1 MESCNILGVNINVT
15 TMEAAV
21 RYIDEHLPELKGRY
35 ICASNVHTTVTAYRD
50 EKYREVQN
58 HAALNLPDG
67 KPLSVVQR
75 KNGYQNAARVSG
87 PDLMPEIFRVSE
99 EKGYTHYF
107 YGSTEA
113 TLKSLKESILDAFP
127 SLAIAG
133 MYSPPFR
140 QLTEEEDREILER
153 INGCSPDF
161 IWVGLGAPKQEL
173 WMAAHEGKVCGLM
186 LGVGAAFDFH
196 AGVVKRAP
204 VWMQENSLEWLF
216 RMEQDPKRL
225 LPRYLSTNFTFL
237 YQVHRMRAEKKRA
250 DENKKASENR
260 KAPENKRAPE
270 NKKRPER
277 KRKTERKP
285 GIRIAMLGHKR
296 IPSREG
302 GVEIVV
308 NELARRMV
316 RLGCEVDVYNRSV
329 LFEKD
334 HKGRPSGE
342 YEGIR
347 LLNIPTLRTGGMNA
361 FLYSV
366 FAAVRTVFGKYDIIH
381 FHAEG
386 PCIMIWLPGLF
397 GRKTVATIHGLDW
410 QRAKWG
416 KAASWLIRL
425 GEKSAAKNAD
435 EIIVLSRNMQKY
447 FYDVYGRRVKYI
459 PNGISRPP
467 LREISEIRKRY
478 GLEKDSYILF
488 VARIVPEKGLHYLI
502 RAFRLLDTEK
512 RLVIAGGNGG
522 SGQYLKQI
530 VKMAGEDPRIV
541 MTGHME
547 GRALEE
553 LYSNASFFVLPSD
566 VEGMSISLLE
576 AMSYGN
582 CCVVSDIEENREV
595 IGKHAALF
603 KKGEVSSLRDV
614 MQELVSF
621 PEKRDRLRKES
632 REFICSSFN
641 WDRVAEETLS
651 VYQGLL
657 N

>member
-1 MESCNILGVNINVT
+1 MESCNILGVNVNVT
-15 TMEAAV
+15 DMEDAV
-21 RYIDEHLPELKGRY
+21 RYIDEHLAELKGHY

-50 EKYREVQN
+50 EEYRKVQN
-58 HAALNLPDG
+58 GAALNLPDG

-87 PDLMPEIFRVSE
+87 PDLMPEIFRISE
-99 EKGYTHYF
+99 GKGYTHYF

-113 TLKSLKESILDAFP
+113 TLRALEESVLRQYP
-127 SLAIAG
+127 SLSIAG

-140 QLTEEEDREILER
+140 PMTEEEDKEVIER
-153 INGCSPDF
+153 INSCSPDF

-173 WMAAHEGKVCGLM
+173 WMAAHEEKVCGLM

-196 AGVVKRAP
+196 AGTIKRAP

-216 RMEQDPKRL
+216 RMEQDPGRL

-237 YQVHRMRAEKKRA
+237 YQVYRKKHKREEK
-250 DENKKASENR
+250 
-260 KAPENKRAPE
+260 PV
-270 NKKRPER
+270 
-277 KRKTERKP
+277 
-285 GIRIAMLGHKR
+285 IRIAMLGHKS

-308 NELARRMV
+308 DELAQRMV
-316 RLGCEVDVYNRSV
+316 SLGCEVDVYNRKV
-329 LFEKD
+329 I
-334 HKGRPSGE
+334 SGKKSGDSRHRR
-342 YEGIR
+342 YKGIR
-347 LLNIPTLRTGGMNA
+347 LINIPTLKQGGMNA
-361 FLYSV
+361 FIYSV
-366 FAAVRTVFGKYDIIH
+366 FAAVRTVFGRYDIIH

-416 KAASWLIRL
+416 RAASWLIRR
-425 GEKSAAKNAD
+425 GEKSAAEHAD

-447 FYDVYGRRVKYI
+447 FSDVYGRKVKYI
-459 PNGISRPP
+459 PNGVSRQP
-467 LREISEIRKRY
+467 LREADEIRKVY

-502 RAFRLLDTEK
+502 RAFGLLDTPK
-512 RLVIAGGNGG
+512 RLVIAGGDGG

-530 VKMAGEDPRIV
+530 AKMACMDQRII
-541 MTGHME
+541 MTGHVE
-547 GRALEE
+547 GRKLEE
-553 LYSNASFFVLPSD
+553 LYSNASLFVLPSD

-595 IGKHAALF
+595 IGNHAALF
-603 KKGEVSSLRDV
+603 KKGDVNSLRDV
-614 MQELVSF
+614 MQELIAN
-621 PEKRDRLRKES
+621 PEKRDKLRKES

-641 WDRVAEETLS
+641 WDKVAEETLS
-651 VYQGLL
+651 VYRKLI